1 MSFFYNLTTSMSILK
16 NNDEFFMKIA
26 LKEAMVAYDEEE
38 IPVGAVIV
46 HNNKVI
52 SKGHN
57 QCQKLNDS
65 TAHAEMI
72 AITSAQNK
80 IGSKYLN
87 ECEMYVT
94 LEPCMMCSGAIHLS
108 KIRKVVYGLDDKEK
122 GYLRKSKEE
131 LNKKL
136 VIVSNVLE
144 AESRE
149 ILESFFFKLRS

>member
-1 MSFFYNLTTSMSILK
+1 MNFFYNLTSLMNILK
-16 NNDEFFMKIA
+16 NNHEYFMKMA
-26 LKEAMVAYDEEE
+26 LKEAESAYEEEE
-38 IPVGAVIV
+38 IPIGAVVV

-57 QCQKLNDS
+57 QSQRLNDA

-72 AITSAQNK
+72 AITSAQNNL
-80 IGSKYLN
+80 GSKYLN
-87 ECEMYVT
+87 ECELYVT

-108 KIRKVVYGLDDKEK
+108 KIHKVIYALDDKEK

-136 VIVSNVLE
+136 VIISNILE
-144 AESRE
+144 SESKNL
-149 ILESFFFKLRS
+149 LESFFYKLRS